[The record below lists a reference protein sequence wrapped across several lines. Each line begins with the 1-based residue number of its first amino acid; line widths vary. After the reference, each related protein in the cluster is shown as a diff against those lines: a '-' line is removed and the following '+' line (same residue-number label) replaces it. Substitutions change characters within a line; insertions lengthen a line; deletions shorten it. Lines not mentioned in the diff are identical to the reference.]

1 MKNIINAIIELLKVK
16 SLITLI
22 TFITFIY
29 LTIVNRI
36 DVDNFMMIL
45 GMIAT
50 YFFNKNNIK
59 T

>member
-1 MKNIINAIIELLKVK
+1 MKNIINAFIELLKVK

-22 TFITFIY
+22 TFATFIY